1 MVECICFYAL
11 DTVPYDKL
19 KMDLMYI
26 ENYSFRMDMQIILM
40 TIKTMLFPPKTNSEA
55 SEGLSVQ
62 ESRRKEDNKFPKRRQ
77 KTNKKRTK
85 IQEKL

>member
-1 MVECICFYAL
+1 MECICFYAL

-40 TIKTMLFPPKTNSEA
+40 TIKTMFFPPKNNAETA
-55 SEGLSVQ
+55 EGLLIPKNMNQ
-62 ESRRKEDNKFPKRRQ
+62 KED
-77 KTNKKRTK
+77 TK
-85 IQEKL
+85 